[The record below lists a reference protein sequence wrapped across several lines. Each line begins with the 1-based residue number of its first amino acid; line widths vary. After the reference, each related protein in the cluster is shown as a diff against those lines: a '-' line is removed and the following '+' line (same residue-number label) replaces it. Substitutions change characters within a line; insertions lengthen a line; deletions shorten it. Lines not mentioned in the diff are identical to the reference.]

1 MNVRR
6 PVHVIGAGGHAKV
19 VAATLRAAG
28 YEILQ
33 FFDDDPARWGQTMA
47 GGIPI
52 QGPIASAQ
60 DHPDIPAVLA
70 IGDNRVRQRLS
81 GLSLEWLSVVH
92 PRALVE
98 ERVTIGPGT
107 VVFAG
112 AILQPEVRI
121 GAHCIV
127 NTAASVDHECMVGDF
142 VHLAPGSRLAGAVTI
157 EEGAMVGIGASIIL
171 GVTVGAWSMVGA
183 SAAVIR
189 DVPAGITFVGVPA
202 RPIEPRSR

>member
-1 MNVRR
+1 MNARR

-28 YEILQ
+28 YEILH
-33 FFDDDPARWGQTMA
+33 FFDDKPACWGQTLA

-60 DHPDIPAVLA
+60 EYPDIPAVLA

-81 GLSLEWLSVVH
+81 RLSIEWLSVVH
-92 PRALVE
+92 PHALVE
-98 ERVTIGPGT
+98 ERATIGPGT
-107 VVFAG
+107 VAFAG

-127 NTAASVDHECMVGDF
+127 NTAASVDHESTVGDF
-142 VHLAPGSRLAGAVTI
+142 VHLAPCSCLAGAVTI
-157 EEGAMVGIGASIIL
+157 GEGAMVGIGASIIL

-189 DVPAGITFVGVPA
+189 NVPAGITFASVSA
-202 RPIEPRSR
+202 RLIEPRSR